1 MRLAITALAVLALCA
16 TAWADSELEKPVAI
30 MAGEEPISVKVGHA
44 APFMADMDG
53 DGKRDLLVGQMGDG
67 HLRIY
72 KNTGSNQAPA
82 FAAFSLFRAAGEDA
96 KVPTG

>member
-1 MRLAITALAVLALCA
+1 MRLAITTLAVLALGV

-30 MAGEEPISVKVGHA
+30 KAGEEAISVKVGHA

-67 HLRIY
+67 HLRVY
-72 KNTGSNQAPA
+72 KNTGSNSKPT
-82 FAAFSLFRAAGEDA
+82 FADFALFRAAGEDA